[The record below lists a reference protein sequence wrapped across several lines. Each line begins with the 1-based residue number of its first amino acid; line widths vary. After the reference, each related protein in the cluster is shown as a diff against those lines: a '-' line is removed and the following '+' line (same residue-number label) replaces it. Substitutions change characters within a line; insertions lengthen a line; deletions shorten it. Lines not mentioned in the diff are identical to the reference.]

1 MKVEF
6 RQRTPVEYA
15 NILWRRKWL
24 LLLPTIAVFFAVG
37 IVVWRLP
44 DVYQSSTLLIV
55 RPPVIYSNVVP
66 KLSNEDLSIRIN
78 NIGQKV
84 VSRSTLEPMINRY
97 DLYRSERARGEPM
110 DLLVERMRTRDIG
123 IQINNSRNDVTNG
136 FNIFFKAPRADVAQ
150 QVTSE
155 LAGMY
160 ITEEVSSSGN
170 IAEMNKKL
178 IDEQAELAKQ
188 ALEEIDNQR
197 LAYKG
202 VHTSSLPD
210 QAGALLSRLT
220 NLYDQQKSYM
230 EQISR
235 TKDQRAIWET
245 QLGDIKD
252 QLEQDVLEVKETF
265 ADPKTTP
272 QWADLSRRQTE
283 LETNLEQMYANGLRP
298 KNPDVITVKQL
309 LAKIKIEKDALVE
322 EQQSKVAEKEK
333 RLERRV
339 NSDSRI
345 KNFQY
350 NLDYQ
355 KNELERQEKALAE
368 TRAQISELEG
378 RINNVPET
386 QVGLERLDREFGMRK
401 QSYDQLLD
409 KKRQVDLGNVV
420 AVNSQGESIQVLDP
434 ANLPSQPIAPKRPML
449 LGLGLAAGLGLGLL
463 LAIGAEVPRLLTV
476 QSVEDARHYTNN
488 LPVLITVPT
497 LLTPRE
503 QRRQRIRRT
512 ALALAGITITVVS
525 IPALALLIRMT
536 HVLDRF
542 AS

>member
-66 KLSNEDLSIRIN
+66 KLSDDDLSIRIN

-84 VSRSTLEPMINRY
+84 VSRSTLEPMILRH
-97 DLYRSERARGEPM
+97 DLYRSERASGQPM
-110 DLLVERMRTRDIG
+110 DLLVERMRTRDIS
-123 IQINNSRNDVTNG
+123 IQINNSGTVTNG
-136 FNIFFKAPRADVAQ
+136 FNIYFRAPRSDVAQ
-150 QVTSE
+150 KVTSD

-160 ITEEVSSSGN
+160 ITEEVSNSGN
-170 IAEMNKKL
+170 VAQMNKDL
-178 IDEQAELAKQ
+178 IDEQVTLAKQ
-188 ALEEIDNQR
+188 ALEEIDNLR

-202 VHTSSLPD
+202 ENAGHLPD
-210 QAGALLSRLT
+210 QAGMMSGSLT
-220 NLYDQQKSYM
+220 NLYGEQKSYM

-235 TKDQRAIWET
+235 MKDQQAIWET

-252 QLEQDVLEVKETF
+252 QLEQDVLEVRETF

-283 LETNLEQMYANGLRP
+283 LETSLEQMYANGLRP

-309 LAKIKIEKDALVE
+309 LSKIKIEKDALVE

-333 RLERRV
+333 RLARRV
-339 NSDSRI
+339 NNDSRI

-355 KNELERQEKALAE
+355 KNELERHEKRLAE
-368 TRAQISELEG
+368 TQARIAELEG
-378 RINNVPET
+378 RLNNVPAT
-386 QVGLERLDREFGMRK
+386 QVGLERLEREFATRK
-401 QSYDQLLD
+401 QSYDQMLD
-409 KKRQVDLGNVV
+409 KQRQVDLGTVV
-420 AVNSQGESIQVLDP
+420 RINAQGESIQVLDP

-449 LGLGLAAGLGLGLL
+449 MGLGLAAGLALGLL

-476 QSVEDARHYTNN
+476 QSVEDARHYTHN

-512 ALALAGITITVVS
+512 ALALAGITITLVS
-525 IPALALLIRMT
+525 IPALALLLRMT